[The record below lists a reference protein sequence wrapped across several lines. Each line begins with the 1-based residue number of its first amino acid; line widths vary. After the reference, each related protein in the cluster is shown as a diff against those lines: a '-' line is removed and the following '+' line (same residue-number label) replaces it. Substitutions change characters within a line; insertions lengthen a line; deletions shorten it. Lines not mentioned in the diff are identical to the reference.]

1 MSGRI
6 AKLSPWRRRLS
17 HIIAT
22 TGPFFR
28 SGPVLTLLVLSACAN
43 PPVDLEAESLPTV
56 VGEDGELSDKQVAR
70 VVTDVIEDAPDP
82 DATLTLLSTI
92 ESLSGAP
99 LYDGNR
105 ATLLID
111 GPATYQAMLEAIA
124 QAQQYVHIETYIFSD
139 DQIGRKIADALLAR
153 RQDGVDVRVIFDSF
167 GSRKSD
173 DDFFS
178 ELIASGI
185 EVIEFNPIV
194 DSNPLDANNRD
205 HRKLLIVD
213 GKIAFTGGINFHHLY
228 ARASDDGP
236 RPDPL
241 AAGWRDTHIAIEG
254 PAATAFDRIFME
266 NWRAEG
272 GENPDT
278 TSGNES
284 PEEVGNDVVAALQ
297 AKGGD
302 EEKSA
307 IFAAYLEAMS
317 LARERIWIT
326 QAYFSPDEEFTDLLK
341 SAARRGVD
349 VQIIVPGFSD
359 TNVVVHASRSRYG
372 DMLKHGIKLYETTT
386 TVLHAKTAVIDSI
399 WSTVGSSNLD
409 YRSFLHNDEV
419 NAVIFGAEFAATMEA
434 QFLADAEV
442 AEPVSLAAWENRP
455 LRQRVKEFFSW
466 TMEYWL

>member
-6 AKLSPWRRRLS
+6 AALLPWRCRVSQLNA
-17 HIIAT
+17 H
-22 TGPFFR
+22 TGSVFR
-28 SGPVLTLLVLSACAN
+28 IGRVLTLLALSACTS
-43 PPVDLEAESLPTV
+43 PPVDLDAESLPTV
-56 VGEDGELSDKQVAR
+56 VGEDGELSDRQAAQ

-82 DATLTLLSTI
+82 AATLTLLSTI
-92 ESLSGAP
+92 ESLSDAP

-111 GPATYQAMLEAIA
+111 GPATYQAMLDAIA
-124 QAQQYVHIETYIFSD
+124 QAERYVHLETYIFSD
-139 DQIGRKIADALLAR
+139 DHIGREIADALLVR
-153 RQDGVDVRVIFDSF
+153 RRDGIDVRIIFDSF
-167 GSRKSD
+167 GSRQSD
-173 DDFFS
+173 DDFFA
-178 ELIASGI
+178 EMEASGI

-241 AAGWRDTHIAIEG
+241 AAGWRDTHVAIEG
-254 PAATAFDRIFME
+254 PAAMAFDRIFLE

-272 GENPDT
+272 GENPAAASDK
-278 TSGNES
+278 EL
-284 PEEVGNDVVAALQ
+284 PEEAGSDVVAALQ

-302 EEKSA
+302 EEESA
-307 IFAAYLEAMS
+307 IFSAYLEAMS

-372 DMLKHGIKLYETTT
+372 DMLKHGIKLYETKT

-419 NAVIFGAEFAATMEA
+419 NAVIFGAEFAAIMEA

-442 AEPVSLAAWENRP
+442 AEPVTLEAWEKRP
-455 LRQRVKEFFSW
+455 FRQRVKEFFSW